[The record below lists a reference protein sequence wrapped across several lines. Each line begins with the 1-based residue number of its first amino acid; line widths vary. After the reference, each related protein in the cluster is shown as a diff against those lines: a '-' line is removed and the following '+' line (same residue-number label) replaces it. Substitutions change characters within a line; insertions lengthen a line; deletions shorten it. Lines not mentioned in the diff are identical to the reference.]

1 MLISMLAAPQ
11 IRATTLAPA
20 APQRRPLDPVALG
33 FLARGLMLVLLP
45 VTLALAGIDP
55 RQLNGASVWSKPIKF
70 QLSLFVH
77 FATLTWLAALLD
89 PAAAAGPWLRR
100 GFLAAVVAAFG
111 EVLYITL
118 QAARGRA
125 SHFNLETPLEAALYN
140 AMGVGALLIVLN
152 AMQLGWVLRRGA
164 RAETGEGLCLGAVLG
179 LILGGAATLVVA
191 GALGS
196 GELVADKGHWV
207 GGIRSDS
214 GGLPLFGWSQSGGD
228 LRVPHFFATHLM
240 QALPLLGL
248 LADRYWQRRARFVV
262 LAGALLGLG
271 LVGFTFAQAIRGQ
284 PLLTL

>member
-1 MLISMLAAPQ
+1 MLISMLASPQ
-11 IRATTLAPA
+11 MRAGSLAPA
-20 APQRRPLDPVALG
+20 RPQRGPLDPVALG
-33 FLARGLMLVLLP
+33 FLAIGLMLVLLP
-45 VTLALAGIDP
+45 VTLVLAGIDP
-55 RQLNGASVWSKPIKF
+55 RQLNGVSIWAKSIKF

-77 FATLTWLAALLD
+77 FATLAWLAARLQ

-100 GFLAAVVAAFG
+100 GFLVAVIAAFG
-111 EVLYITL
+111 EILYITL

-152 AMQLGWVLRRGA
+152 AMQLGWALHRGA
-164 RAETGEGLCLGAVLG
+164 RPETGKGLRLGAVLG
-179 LILGGAATLVVA
+179 LILGGAATLAVA

-196 GELVADKGHWV
+196 GDLVPEPGHWV
-207 GGIRSDS
+207 GGIRSDA

-248 LADRYWQRRARFVV
+248 LADRVWQRRAQFVV
-262 LAGALLGLG
+262 LAGAGLGLG
-271 LVGFTFAQAIRGQ
+271 LVAFSFGQAIRGL
-284 PLLTL
+284 PFLTL